1 MRKCTHS
8 GGLHFR
14 KAPGFFISGAK
25 IYMRGN
31 INFIRDSHKRNYTC
45 ISNVILR
52 DERMS
57 AKARGILV
65 QILSYP
71 DDWYLYKSELQN
83 GTDKRASISSGL
95 KELVDLGYLQ
105 ITRNRDMSL
114 SYSIVEN
121 PKANAQNQHR
131 YADINDDF
139 QHSPCSKTTVTG
151 AENQHLLNTDLNTN
165 ILTTTKSVV
174 SQNSNN
180 SIKKRIEEKY
190 NLTFSEDFYDKYL
203 GICGERGLD
212 ENDYFDWLYNS
223 KKNVAKQLDAYLY
236 KAACNPN
243 VINEYIRS
251 KNQKPKV
258 SILQPTVICPSCGH
272 KFNSIDF
279 TMRTC
284 ICGYS
289 LDEIQKMKG
298 GQNG

>member
-1 MRKCTHS
+1 
-8 GGLHFR
+8 
-14 KAPGFFISGAK
+14 
-25 IYMRGN
+25 MRGN

-83 GTDKRASISSGL
+83 GNDKRAAISSGL
-95 KELVDLGYLQ
+95 KELVELGYLQ
-105 ITRNRDMSL
+105 ITRNRDTSL

-121 PKANAQNQHR
+121 PKAHAQNQHH

-139 QHSPCSKTTVTG
+139 QHIPCSKSTSG
-151 AENQHLLNTDLNTN
+151 DADNQHLLNTDLNTN

-180 SIKKRIEEKY
+180 SIKKIIEDKY

-203 GICGERGLD
+203 GVCSERGLD

-223 KKNVAKQLDAYLY
+223 KKSAAKQLDAYLY
-236 KAACNPN
+236 KATCNPN

-258 SILQPTVICPSCGH
+258 SLLQPTVICPSCGH

-279 TMRTC
+279 TMRKC
-284 ICGYS
+284 ICGFS
-289 LDEIQKMKG
+289 LDEIQKMEG